1 MQTVP
6 PLYKLDTVGDP
17 TPLGRRL
24 YITRNLIL
32 GVQKNLLTFAP
43 QTKHAVRE
51 FLSRRGTSTYVFTVT
66 DLAYSGPKQFFTRVE
81 DALKE
86 AKEVWM
92 CVGEMGF
99 RLMERDEIINGINF
113 AAKHNGASIKV
124 IHGPRTDP
132 KTKRIFDLAKD
143 GLVELFQLENYPS
156 HHFLYIVSKTGRR
169 LLIDE
174 SPHLEPVRARN
185 QAGMVVEFYRSMH
198 RFFYFIRDPKWL
210 GQRRLRQAQNRIR
223 LAERHRLLRIGHGT
237 RGYPLFGI
245 LLNYILFI
253 IPYTLILQP
262 LLVFL
267 DRLQSSWDN
276 VYSGVQG
283 NQNIFGREVEEMS
296 ERDISKRVD
305 KEQSGFIRKIQNGAV
320 IAIMSGSS
328 VVFVGILM
336 EVFLKIPVSNLP
348 VQLSGAVG
356 SAFLGGTVG
365 YYMNKH
371 IN

>member
-1 MQTVP
+1 MLNSYGISNLRSICNQPYAVTT
-6 PLYKLDTVGDP
+6 LAYIDFFFFNDTATTEIYTLSLHDALP
-17 TPLGRRL
+17 
-24 YITRNLIL
+24 IS
-32 GVQKNLLTFAP
+32 P

-185 QAGMVVEFYRSMH
+185 QAGMVVEFYRS
-198 RFFYFIRDPKWL
+198 
-210 GQRRLRQAQNRIR
+210 
-223 LAERHRLLRIGHGT
+223 
-237 RGYPLFGI
+237 
-245 LLNYILFI
+245 
-253 IPYTLILQP
+253 
-262 LLVFL
+262 
-267 DRLQSSWDN
+267 
-276 VYSGVQG
+276 
-283 NQNIFGREVEEMS
+283 
-296 ERDISKRVD
+296 
-305 KEQSGFIRKIQNGAV
+305 
-320 IAIMSGSS
+320 
-328 VVFVGILM
+328 
-336 EVFLKIPVSNLP
+336 
-348 VQLSGAVG
+348 
-356 SAFLGGTVG
+356 
-365 YYMNKH
+365 
-371 IN
+371 